1 MDFPLSAAFSGGVSS
16 RFVIPIYLYHACRN
30 NARGTGAAPYCCTPR
45 TPFSS
50 DIPLAVL
57 VPFRFVVPFQGCF
70 FCRYATTDM
79 WCGFS
84 VFVRVKLFSQRDIF
98 RICFLRRPH
107 FLRGGVFLW
116 VSLGDVEK
124 GFGIMDTGIVIR
136 RDGAGVSAGDCGF
149 VGRIRR
155 FLRKK
160 EKYAE
165 NILLFCTFYWY
176 Q

>member
-1 MDFPLSAAFSGGVSS
+1 MYFPLSAAFSGGVSS
-16 RFVIPIYLYHACRN
+16 CFVIPIYLYHACRN

-57 VPFRFVVPFQGCF
+57 VPH
-70 FCRYATTDM
+70 A
-79 WCGFS
+79 
-84 VFVRVKLFSQRDIF
+84 LFLPYPLPLPLVLSPPPA
-98 RICFLRRPH
+98 LPSRR
-107 FLRGGVFLW
+107 VFLW

-124 GFGIMDTGIVIR
+124 GFGFMDKGIVILIG
-136 RDGAGVSAGDCGF
+136 GAGVSAGDCGF